1 MAAGTAEI
9 RIEPADQSDEELRQL
24 ARWLRDEDELRGKVD
39 LSDGPITPGHMGTAE
54 MVTVLVTSNTATALV
69 TSLFTW
75 LGRRRESAKVT
86 VTVES
91 ASGDRIDLSCASP
104 ADADNLLR
112 VCRKNPLR
120 WCPCRTGAFRA
131 PS

>member
-9 RIEPADQSDEELRQL
+9 RIEPADESDEELRHL
-24 ARWLRDEDELRGKVD
+24 ARWLHDEDELRGKVGVAE
-39 LSDGPITPGHMGTAE
+39 SVTVIVTSGTAI
-54 MVTVLVTSNTATALV
+54 ALV

-75 LGRRRESAKVT
+75 LGRRRESARVT

-91 ASGDRIDLSCASP
+91 ATGERIDLSCASP

-112 VCRKNPLR
+112 ACRKIL
-120 WCPCRTGAFRA
+120 
-131 PS
+131 

>member
-39 LSDGPITPGHMGTAE
+39 LSDGPITPGHLGS
-54 MVTVLVTSNTATALV
+54 VTVTVTSGTATALV

-75 LGRRRESAKVT
+75 LGRRRESARVT

-91 ASGDRIDLSCASP
+91 ATGERIDLNCAAP

-112 VCRKNPLR
+112 ACRKIL
-120 WCPCRTGAFRA
+120 
-131 PS
+131 

>member
-24 ARWLRDEDELRGKVD
+24 ASWLRDEDELRGKVD
-39 LSDGPITPGHMGTAE
+39 LSDGPITPGHMGGVVET
-54 MVTVLVTSNTATALV
+54 VTVVVTSSTATALV

-75 LGRRRESAKVT
+75 LGRRRESARVT

-91 ASGDRIDLSCASP
+91 ATGERIDLSCASP

-112 VCRKNPLR
+112 ACRKIL
-120 WCPCRTGAFRA
+120 
-131 PS
+131 

>member
-39 LSDGPITPGHMGTAE
+39 LSGAPITPGHMGGTAE
-54 MVTVLVTSNTATALV
+54 MVTVIVTSGTATALV

-75 LGRRRESAKVT
+75 LGRRRESTKVT

-112 VCRKNPLR
+112 ACKKIL
-120 WCPCRTGAFRA
+120 
-131 PS
+131 